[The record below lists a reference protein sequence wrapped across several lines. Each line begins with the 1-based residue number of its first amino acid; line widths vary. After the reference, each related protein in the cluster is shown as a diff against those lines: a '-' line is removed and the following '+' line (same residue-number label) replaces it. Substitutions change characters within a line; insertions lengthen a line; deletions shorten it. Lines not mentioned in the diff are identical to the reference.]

1 MDTPHTLTR
10 RGFLRHALLPALA
23 AVGGG
28 LGAGLGVAEAQEQP
42 ATQPPGDVLTRRF
55 VVGEPDIPPLDSP
68 ITFARGDTHDGPQT
82 HQVLSLIQ
90 DEKGPN
96 SFPWTLYAQLRTA
109 HTGGD
114 AVGLY
119 ARLYKDGPGWS
130 CGVHSEVFS
139 KNWGVGIGV
148 NIEVSNQ
155 YEGTEGFNGIIGIEM
170 QSLGPKPALAGL
182 QIEGKG
188 GFETGIRMRGEAQIG
203 VDVTGQ
209 CAVGMHLRQNSLRLN
224 EGSWVELDGDG
235 KVRLRY
241 HEGNIELWAGEKRIA
256 HLPVTAE
263 DHAL

>member
-1 MDTPHTLTR
+1 MDDTPHTLTR
-10 RGFLRHALLPALA
+10 RGFLRHALLPVFA
-23 AVGGG
+23 A
-28 LGAGLGVAEAQEQP
+28 LGAGLSQTENAEAQEP
-42 ATQPPGDVLTRRF
+42 AGDMLPRRF
-55 VVGEPDIPPLDSP
+55 VVGQPDIPPLDSP
-68 ITFARGDTHDGPQT
+68 ITFAREGTHDGPQT

-90 DEKGPN
+90 EEKGPN

-114 AVGLY
+114 AVGYY

-148 NIEVSNQ
+148 NIEVANQ

-188 GFETGIRMRGEAQIG
+188 GFESGIRMRAETHVG
-203 VDVTGQ
+203 VDITGQ
-209 CAVGMHLRQNSLRLN
+209 CDVGVHLRQNSLRMD
-224 EGSWVELDGDG
+224 EGSWVELDEEG

-241 HEGNIELWAGEKRIA
+241 REGNIEFWSGERRIA